1 MLSSQKEVISFQK
14 DKEKLK
20 LSNSVLVYVKF
31 FIVIGM
37 TEMNIINDIEEK
49 LVDELLD
56 GLRII
61 VLNGKQKRVMIGI
74 LEIY

>member
-1 MLSSQKEVISFQK
+1 MLSSKKEVILLQK

-20 LSNSVLVYVKF
+20 LSNYVLVYVRF
-31 FIVIGM
+31 FIVTGM

-49 LVDELLD
+49 PVDELLD

-61 VLNGKQKRVMIGI
+61 VLNGKQKRLMIGI

>member
-1 MLSSQKEVISFQK
+1 MLSSQKEVILFQK

-20 LSNSVLVYVKF
+20 LSNFALVYVKF

-37 TEMNIINDIEEK
+37 IEMNIINDMEEK

-61 VLNGKQKRVMIGI
+61 ALNGKQKRLMIEI